1 MVGERDIVAVS
12 IPFVSGVAFA
22 AVVPWDGSLHTAAGV
37 ACGAVAAL
45 LVLLR
50 RHGGRRRNGWRTI
63 LDNGLVDQNGRRSN
77 EDNGLVAQN
86 GWRRSV
92 DNGSE
97 GQPGRN
103 YGSLARLQFIFRG
116 GQRDGQH
123 IGGQNGWRPGGRWR
137 DVAVAAALYFCL
149 GAWCWLTASL
159 RCGGG
164 VPPEGISGGLME
176 LLARLAG
183 RVFGAVSE
191 RPPLTERALTWFQ
204 GLIDGCGLR
213 GEESAA
219 LLKALLT
226 GQRKGLARATVGA
239 FRSSGA
245 AHILALSGLHLGVV
259 YGVLT
264 RILAVLGRSRPAM
277 LIRSLTAVAACG
289 FYCMMCG
296 AGPSLVR
303 AFLFI
308 CINEFARHSP
318 GRHRDPIRVLC
329 AALMIQLVVSP
340 GVIASL
346 GFQLSYLSI
355 AGLFIIFPRLD
366 TWYPTWL
373 FDDSRADGDCSKRD
387 DDSSRR
393 DDGCSRPD
401 DDFSRRDD
409 DYCRPDDD
417 YSRPQESESRKRLS
431 GSILA
436 KIDIMRRIWS
446 SVALSISC
454 QLFTAPVVWFHF
466 HTFPKYFLITNLIA
480 LPLTEVLIV
489 TAVLTL
495 CLSAFGVD
503 VHILTSI
510 VDFLSDALIS
520 ALHIISEL

>member
-1 MVGERDIVAVS
+1 
-12 IPFVSGVAFA
+12 
-22 AVVPWDGSLHTAAGV
+22 
-37 ACGAVAAL
+37 
-45 LVLLR
+45 
-50 RHGGRRRNGWRTI
+50 
-63 LDNGLVDQNGRRSN
+63 
-77 EDNGLVAQN
+77 
-86 GWRRSV
+86 
-92 DNGSE
+92 
-97 GQPGRN
+97 
-103 YGSLARLQFIFRG
+103 
-116 GQRDGQH
+116 
-123 IGGQNGWRPGGRWR
+123 
-137 DVAVAAALYFCL
+137 
-149 GAWCWLTASL
+149 
-159 RCGGG
+159 
-164 VPPEGISGGLME
+164 ME
-176 LLARLAG
+176 LLAQLAG
-183 RVFGAVSE
+183 RVFGTASE
-191 RPPLTERALTWFQ
+191 RAPLTERALTRLQ

-373 FDDSRADGDCSKRD
+373 FDGSRPDGDCSKRD
-387 DDSSRR
+387 DDYCRADGGCSRADGDCSRR
-393 DDGCSRPD
+393 DG
-401 DDFSRRDD
+401 DFCRRDD
-409 DYCRPDDD
+409 DYCG
-417 YSRPQESESRKRLS
+417 PQESESRKRLS
-431 GSILA
+431 GSILG

-495 CLSAFGVD
+495 CLSAFGAD

>member
-37 ACGAVAAL
+37 TCGAVAAL

-50 RHGGRRRNGWRTI
+50 RHGGRRRNCRRMI
-63 LDNGLVDQNGRRSN
+63 LDNGPVDQNGRRSNEDNGPVDQNGRRSN

-92 DNGSE
+92 DNGYE

-123 IGGQNGWRPGGRWR
+123 IGGQNGWRPGWRWR

-176 LLARLAG
+176 LLAQLAG
-183 RVFGAVSE
+183 RVFGTASE
-191 RPPLTERALTWFQ
+191 RAPLTERALTRLQ

-226 GQRKGLARATVGA
+226 GQRNGLARATVGA

-264 RILAVLGRSRPAM
+264 RLLAVLGRSRPAM

-366 TWYPTWL
+366 AWYPTWL
-373 FDDSRADGDCSKRD
+373 FDG
-387 DDSSRR
+387 
-393 DDGCSRPD
+393 SRPD
-401 DDFSRRDD
+401 CDCGRVDGDGSM
-409 DYCRPDDD
+409 PDDD
-417 YSRPQESESRKRLS
+417 CSMAQESESRKRLS
-431 GSILA
+431 GSILG

-495 CLSAFGVD
+495 CLSAFGAD

-510 VDFLSDALIS
+510 VDFLSGALIS
-520 ALHIISEL
+520 ALQTISEL

>member
-37 ACGAVAAL
+37 TCGAVAAL

-50 RHGGRRRNGWRTI
+50 RHGGRRRNGW
-63 LDNGLVDQNGRRSN
+63 
-77 EDNGLVAQN
+77 
-86 GWRRSV
+86 
-92 DNGSE
+92 
-97 GQPGRN
+97 
-103 YGSLARLQFIFRG
+103 
-116 GQRDGQH
+116 
-123 IGGQNGWRPGGRWR
+123 RWR

-176 LLARLAG
+176 LLAQLAG
-183 RVFGAVSE
+183 RVFGTVSE
-191 RPPLTERALTWFQ
+191 RPPLTERALTWLQ
-204 GLIDGCGLR
+204 GLIDGCELR

-226 GQRKGLARATVGA
+226 GQRKGLAAATVGA

-373 FDDSRADGDCSKRD
+373 FDDSRPDG
-387 DDSSRR
+387 
-393 DDGCSRPD
+393 
-401 DDFSRRDD
+401 DFSRRDD
-409 DYCRPDDD
+409 DYC
-417 YSRPQESESRKRLS
+417 RPQESESRKRLS
-431 GSILA
+431 GSILG

-489 TAVLTL
+489 SAVLTL